1 MTNNAKRRRRPSRT
15 ARHPRTASQ
24 AREEPEVSFLYF
36 RSAGSGTFRVV
47 VLGGERLR
55 SVLVNDKVVK
65 QRSGHSVVCLTDTT
79 HTHTKGYFS

>member
-1 MTNNAKRRRRPSRT
+1 MTNNAKRRRRPTRT

-47 VLGGERLR
+47 VLGGETLRL
-55 SVLVNDKVVK
+55 VLDKVVK